1 MQIKRLDTDTIGVD
15 DGIGNYDYDNA
26 NDRENFC
33 PDLGVS
39 GVWTV
44 GRVTSMHAHIYN
56 YYKDSLQLFRFFFL
70 AMKGALP
77 VHCFSFLSAF
87 CHDRM
92 H

>member
-44 GRVTSMHAHIYN
+44 GRVTSMHAHIYI
-56 YYKDSLQLFRFFFL
+56 
-70 AMKGALP
+70 
-77 VHCFSFLSAF
+77 
-87 CHDRM
+87 
-92 H
+92 